1 MAAASLALASPFRL
15 LLRAPHL
22 RGAIPVP
29 CYFISRGKPE
39 GGRPINILSFDFAS
53 PLTLGPP
60 EPGRYITAIAVAA
73 ARDSAV
79 KGSADRNS
87 AEEVRNILDLVICF
101 FPFDY

>member
-1 MAAASLALASPFRL
+1 MAASSLALASSFWL
-15 LLRAPHL
+15 LLRVPQP

-39 GGRPINILSFDFAS
+39 GGRPILSFDFAS

-60 EPGRYITAIAVAA
+60 EPGRYSTAIAVAA

-79 KGSADRNS
+79 KRSADRNS
-87 AEEVRNILDLVICF
+87 AEEVRNILDMVICF
-101 FPFDY
+101 FTFDY